1 MDILGI
7 LTGIWIINSGK
18 KLKKTKKINDMGWDP
33 ERNVKDKD
41 GYIDLFYKMQLVNG
55 ITLIIFG
62 VFSTLDKLFF
72 HLSFKVLVIVF
83 LIFFVGLFI
92 EGFVINKKK
101 RKFLY

>member
-7 LTGIWIINSGK
+7 LTGVWIINSGK
-18 KLKKTKKINDMGWDP
+18 KLKKTKKINGMGWDP

-41 GYIDLFYKMQLVNG
+41 GYIELFYKMRLVDG
-55 ITLIIFG
+55 IALIIFA

-72 HLSFKVLVIVF
+72 HLPFKVF
-83 LIFFVGLFI
+83 LIVIAMSFVFLFI
-92 EGFVINKKK
+92 EEFVINKKK

>member
-1 MDILGI
+1 MDILSI
-7 LTGIWIINSGK
+7 LTGVWIINSGK

-62 VFSTLDKLFF
+62 VFSTLDELFF
-72 HLSFKVLVIVF
+72 HLPFKVLVTIIAILFVF
-83 LIFFVGLFI
+83 LFI
-92 EGFVINKKK
+92 EIFVINKKK

>member
-41 GYIDLFYKMQLVNG
+41 GYINLFYKMQIVNG

-62 VFSTLDKLFF
+62 VFSTLDELFF
-72 HLSFKVLVIVF
+72 HLPFKALAIVIVILF
-83 LIFFVGLFI
+83 GCLFI
-92 EGFVINKKK
+92 EIFVINKKK

>member
-41 GYIDLFYKMQLVNG
+41 GYINLFYKMQIVNG
-55 ITLIIFG
+55 ITLIILG
-62 VFSTLDKLFF
+62 VFSTLDELFF
-72 HLSFKVLVIVF
+72 HLPFKALAIVIVILF
-83 LIFFVGLFI
+83 GCLFI
-92 EGFVINKKK
+92 EIFVINKKK